1 VTDVYSVL
9 DVGAEKICCLIAARE
24 PGRTL
29 TVIGSGHTRSE
40 GFDNGVVTD
49 MYALPTAIRQAVRR
63 AEEMADGRITQVIA
77 TLPCAR
83 PTSAHRELPPFQ
95 VNGGRISEQSFS
107 EMRLDDPNDDDSG
120 ANKLVHALPVSY
132 ELDGSRVADPVD
144 MVGSLLRINV
154 HLVHAERSRGWK
166 LETWQAGAQ
175 IEVKALVFPGLAAGL
190 AVMAEEERR
199 IGSVVVDIGASRTS
213 LGIFH
218 DNAMVYTWACA
229 GGGDY
234 FTRDLARGLGVSL
247 QEATRIKKFHA
258 STVLGDGLGPVS
270 VQPHEADT
278 EDERVEIPA
287 EAVNQI
293 VASRAKAMFEEL
305 ADVLAGSGFPQEMGG
320 VVVLT
325 GGGSQVR
332 GLADA
337 ASKVLGRRVRLG
349 RPEGVPGL
357 PDALRK
363 PEFAVLVGLLRYAE
377 DPPREF
383 LSRAL
388 PPRAGGLRAAFRW
401 LQENC

>member
-1 VTDVYSVL
+1 MTDVYSVL

-49 MYALPTAIRQAVRR
+49 MYALPTAIRKAVRR

-77 TLPCAR
+77 TLPCAQL
-83 PTSAHRELPPFQ
+83 TSTHQELPPFQ
-95 VNGGRISEQSFS
+95 INGGRITEQSFS
-107 EMRLDDPNDDDSG
+107 EMRLDDPSDDDAGTSRI
-120 ANKLVHALPVSY
+120 VHALPVRY
-132 ELDGSRVADPVD
+132 ELDGSRVDDPVD
-144 MVGSLLRINV
+144 MVGNLLRINV
-154 HLVHAERSRGWK
+154 HLVHAERSVGWN
-166 LETWQAGAQ
+166 LETCLADAQ
-175 IEVKALVFPGLAAGL
+175 IEVKALVFPALAAGL
-190 AVMAEEERR
+190 AVMTEEERR
-199 IGSVVVDIGASRTS
+199 IGSVVIDVGASRTS

-218 DNAMVYTWACA
+218 EDALVYTWASA

-258 STVLGDGLGPVS
+258 STVIGEGLGPVS
-270 VQPHEADT
+270 VQPHEAET
-278 EDERVEIPA
+278 EDDRIEIPA
-287 EAVNQI
+287 KAVNQI

-305 ADVLAGSGFPQEMGG
+305 AEVLASSGFPQEMGG

-325 GGGSQVR
+325 GGGSQIR
-332 GLADA
+332 GFADA

-349 RPEGVPGL
+349 RPEGVQGL
-357 PDALRK
+357 PEALRK

-377 DPPREF
+377 EPPREF

-388 PPRAGGLRAAFRW
+388 PSRAGGFRAAVRW
-401 LQENC
+401 LRENF

>member
-24 PGRTL
+24 PGRAL

-49 MYALPTAIRQAVRR
+49 MSALPTAIRKAVRR

-77 TLPCAR
+77 TLPCAQL
-83 PTSAHRELPPFQ
+83 TSTHQELPAFQ
-95 VNGGRISEQSFS
+95 ISGGRITEQSFS
-107 EMRLDDPNDDDSG
+107 EMRLDDPSDDDAGTSRI
-120 ANKLVHALPVSY
+120 VHALPVRY
-132 ELDGSRVADPVD
+132 ELDGSRVDDPVD
-144 MVGSLLRINV
+144 MVGNLLRINV
-154 HLVHAERSRGWK
+154 HLVHAERSVGWN
-166 LETWQAGAQ
+166 LETCLADAQ
-175 IEVKALVFPGLAAGL
+175 IEVKALVFPALAAGL
-190 AVMAEEERR
+190 AVMTEEERR
-199 IGSVVVDIGASRTS
+199 IGSVVIDVGASRTS

-218 DNAMVYTWACA
+218 EDALVYTWACA

-258 STVLGDGLGPVS
+258 STVIGDGLGPVS
-270 VQPHEADT
+270 VQPHEAET
-278 EDERVEIPA
+278 EDEWIEIPA
-287 EAVNQI
+287 KAVNQI

-305 ADVLAGSGFPQEMGG
+305 AEVLASSGFPQEMGG

-325 GGGSQVR
+325 GGGSQIR
-332 GLADA
+332 GFADA
-337 ASKVLGRRVRLG
+337 ASKILARRVRLG
-349 RPEGVPGL
+349 RPEGVQGL
-357 PDALRK
+357 PEALRK

-377 DPPREF
+377 EPPREF

-388 PPRAGGLRAAFRW
+388 PSRAGGLRAAVRW
-401 LQENC
+401 LRENF

>member
-1 VTDVYSVL
+1 MTDVYSVL

-24 PGRTL
+24 PGRML

-77 TLPCAR
+77 TLPCAQL
-83 PTSAHRELPPFQ
+83 TSTHQELPPCQ
-95 VNGGRISEQSFS
+95 LNGGRITEQSFS
-107 EMRLDDPNDDDSG
+107 ELRLDDPSDDDAGTSRI
-120 ANKLVHALPVSY
+120 VHALPVGY
-132 ELDGSRVADPVD
+132 ELDGSRVDDPVD
-144 MVGSLLRINV
+144 MVGNLLRIHV
-154 HLVHAERSRGWK
+154 HRVHAERSVGWN
-166 LETWQAGAQ
+166 LETCLADAQ
-175 IEVKALVFPGLAAGL
+175 IEVKALVFPALAAGL
-190 AVMAEEERR
+190 AVMTEEERR
-199 IGSVVVDIGASRTS
+199 IGSVVIDVGASRTS

-218 DNAMVYTWACA
+218 EGALVYAWAGA

-258 STVLGDGLGPVS
+258 STVIGEGLGPVS

-287 EAVNQI
+287 KAVNQI
-293 VASRAKAMFEEL
+293 VASRARAMFEEL
-305 ADVLAGSGFPQEMGG
+305 AEVLASSGFPQEMGG

-325 GGGSQVR
+325 GGGSQIR
-332 GLADA
+332 GFADA
-337 ASKVLGRRVRLG
+337 AGKVLARRVRLG

-377 DPPREF
+377 EPPREV

-401 LQENC
+401 LRENF